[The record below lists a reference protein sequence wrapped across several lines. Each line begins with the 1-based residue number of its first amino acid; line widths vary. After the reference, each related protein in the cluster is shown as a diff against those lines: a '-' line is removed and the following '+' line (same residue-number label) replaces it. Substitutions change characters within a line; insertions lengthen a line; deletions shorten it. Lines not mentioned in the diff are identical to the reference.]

1 MWYISIYLRIYRYT
15 KTFRGISRCDSS
27 SPWFRIPYLLRRL
40 PPPAT
45 WWHDTELWHQRDP
58 IATGHRFGK
67 IPDQICDAMHW
78 SKDEDI
84 YLYRGRERERLRER
98 ECIRAR
104 MHAYTSCNFAAWKYL
119 RNFGIPPCGTFGQKG
134 DRQPNKAPGRR
145 TPDAQSPTGHP
156 PTRRTPDSTKHPP
169 TRQKAHSRLNR
180 QRHKGSIGEA
190 RCLAGVKD
198 DNGKILLRKA
208 MRGEDDYVTM
218 YLWPRNIPLLSLAT
232 AG

>member
-40 PPPAT
+40 PPRQ
-45 WWHDTELWHQRDP
+45 HDGTTPSFDIKEIPSLQDIDSAKFQIRSVMLCTDLKM
-58 IATGHRFGK
+58 K
-67 IPDQICDAMHW
+67 IY
-78 SKDEDI
+78 I
-84 YLYRGRERERLRER
+84 YIEGERER

>member
-1 MWYISIYLRIYRYT
+1 MIWNSIIT
-15 KTFRGISRCDSS
+15 SKTTPR
-27 SPWFRIPYLLRRL
+27 
-40 PPPAT
+40 AT

-67 IPDQICDAMHW
+67 IPDQICDAMRW

-84 YLYRGRERERLRER
+84 YIYIERESV
-98 ECIRAR
+98 CIRAR

-119 RNFGIPPCGTFGQKG
+119 RNFDIPPCGTFGQKG

-156 PTRRTPDSTKHPP
+156 PTTRAQSRPVGG
-169 TRQKAHSRLNR
+169 RQKAHSRLNR
-180 QRHKGSIGEA
+180 QRQKGAWRSEMPCGSQRWQRE
-190 RCLAGVKD
+190 
-198 DNGKILLRKA
+198 ILLRKA